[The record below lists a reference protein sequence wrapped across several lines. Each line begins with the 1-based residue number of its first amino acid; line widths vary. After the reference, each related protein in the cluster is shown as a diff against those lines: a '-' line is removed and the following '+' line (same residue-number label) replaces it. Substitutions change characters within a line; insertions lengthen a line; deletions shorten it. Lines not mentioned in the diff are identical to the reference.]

1 VNRRYPCI
9 EVDLKKITHNTKIIV
24 DKCNELG
31 IQIFGVTKVFCAQ
44 EPIVKAEVKGGI
56 SAVADSRL
64 INIKRMQNIH
74 ATKVLLRIPRISDV
88 YDVVKYC
95 DVSLNSEIETIKKLS
110 DAAHE
115 LNKIHKIILMID
127 LGDLREGVWEDRILY
142 VVENILKLTNVKLI
156 GIGTN
161 LTCYGGVIPDD
172 SNLGKLVEYKNV
184 FKNKF
189 GIEIDIVSGGNS
201 SSLYKV
207 IDGTI
212 PKGINNLRIGEGIV
226 LGRETAFG
234 KRIDGCYDDAFIIKG
249 EIVEIK
255 EKPSIPLGNIG
266 MDAFGKKPHFE
277 NKGIMKRAIIAI
289 GRQDIKLDGLFPID
303 SNIEIIGAS
312 SDHLIINVTDC
323 QNDYKIG
330 DIVDFKVDYG
340 CLLQAMT
347 SEYIYK
353 YYIR

>member
-142 VVENILKLTNVKLI
+142 Q
-156 GIGTN
+156 
-161 LTCYGGVIPDD
+161 
-172 SNLGKLVEYKNV
+172 
-184 FKNKF
+184 
-189 GIEIDIVSGGNS
+189 
-201 SSLYKV
+201 
-207 IDGTI
+207 
-212 PKGINNLRIGEGIV
+212 
-226 LGRETAFG
+226 
-234 KRIDGCYDDAFIIKG
+234 
-249 EIVEIK
+249 VEIQV
-255 EKPSIPLGNIG
+255 
-266 MDAFGKKPHFE
+266 AY
-277 NKGIMKRAIIAI
+277 
-289 GRQDIKLDGLFPID
+289 IKL
-303 SNIEIIGAS
+303 
-312 SDHLIINVTDC
+312 
-323 QNDYKIG
+323 
-330 DIVDFKVDYG
+330 
-340 CLLQAMT
+340 
-347 SEYIYK
+347 
-353 YYIR
+353 